1 MRWSIFLTEREP
13 VTFMEVTLPGTV
25 PGYHPLAPGMYMY
38 RGVHKLI
45 TDCTK
50 PWPPRGSCSLPLT
63 RPGKETAAA
72 HPLRASPRAVLH
84 RICSRKARGGQGSM
98 PSTPALPSLFLPRVT
113 SRRVAGAP
121 PPLILG
127 RESSHLR
134 RIVATRTVRVVCG
147 AHLPL
152 CVRDHQR
159 RPYRDALTALDDTSS
174 WPTAECNNTSINE

>member
-1 MRWSIFLTEREP
+1 MAAARVL
-13 VTFMEVTLPGTV
+13 
-25 PGYHPLAPGMYMY
+25 
-38 RGVHKLI
+38 
-45 TDCTK
+45 
-50 PWPPRGSCSLPLT
+50 SLPLT
-63 RPGKETAAA
+63 RPGKETAAG

-84 RICSRKARGGQGSM
+84 CICSRKARGGQGSM

-159 RPYRDALTALDDTSS
+159 RPYRDALTALDNTST
-174 WPTAECNNTSINE
+174 WPTTQVSLSDASRRLRVLLVEAPLHAYLVGYSLHHVSTSLTMIADSSCDRIGLFESYHTMHKV